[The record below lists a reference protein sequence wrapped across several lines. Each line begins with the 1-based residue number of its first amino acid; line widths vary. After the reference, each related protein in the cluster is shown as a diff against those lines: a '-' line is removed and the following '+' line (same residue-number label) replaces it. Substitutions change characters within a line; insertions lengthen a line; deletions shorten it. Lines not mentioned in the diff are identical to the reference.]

1 MLEDFDLLKNFE
13 WLKNVAVADKNV
25 LLYKLLDYKSCE
37 KYLSLTLLNPKEWTL
52 LLLLILEWIDPNN
65 PKTFYKIIIFW

>member
-25 LLYKLLDYKSCE
+25 LLYKLLEYKSCE
-37 KYLSLTLLNPKEWTL
+37 KYLSLTLLNPKE
-52 LLLLILEWIDPNN
+52 
-65 PKTFYKIIIFW
+65 

>member
-25 LLYKLLDYKSCE
+25 LLYNPIITKGCE
-37 KYLSLTLLNPKEWTL
+37 GFESEAP
-52 LLLLILEWIDPNN
+52 
-65 PKTFYKIIIFW
+65 FS